1 MISETKLEAEYAEK
15 SFARRR
21 EVIEQILSY
30 SRKWLS
36 PEAKKVVDAF
46 KDDSDVALKI
56 ILRNRN
62 DALVMAR
69 QLTVFV
75 EDYLQEI
82 E

>member
-21 EVIEQILSY
+21 EVIDEILCY
-30 SRKWLS
+30 SFKWLS
-36 PEAKKVVDAF
+36 PEARKLASSF
-46 KDDSDVALKI
+46 ERDSGVALKI
-56 ILRNRN
+56 ILREWN
-62 DALVMAR
+62 DPAEIGRKLKM
-69 QLTVFV
+69 FV